1 MENPCDTPADM
12 ESRIPPNL
20 KKSLN
25 ALLANESEILQQLN
39 SNPQLAQTF
48 IENPAAALAQMGIK
62 VDPQLGAALKGAAG
76 RPNPFA
82 PKTYK
87 LPDGSVITPTFNVSF
102 VKHTTAK
109 KTD

>member
-1 MENPCDTPADM
+1 M
-12 ESRIPPNL
+12 
-20 KKSLN
+20 
-25 ALLANESEILQQLN
+25 N